1 MLHITK
7 GTVKCRPLSL
17 TPLRVIHASTQL
29 TNLTATNEVVKCD
42 PMDDGAAYETQ
53 FIMGEEEAKQ
63 LHQLCME
70 AWKNARAMDKE
81 KVARKAKPIAL
92 QKDEETGEIIGKA
105 KPKGAYGSDKTQPPK
120 QVDAKRNTLP
130 SDFMLTTGSRIN
142 LAVTVVPYN
151 TGSVN
156 GVTLRLRSVQ
166 VIELAESEASDP
178 FSEVDGYVIG
188 GASDDFAGVQN
199 NTASNAP
206 DALEDDEIPW

>member
-1 MLHITK
+1 MQTIITNAIA
-7 GTVKCRPLSL
+7 RYPRL
-17 TPLRVIHASTQL
+17 
-29 TNLTATNEVVKCD
+29 NATYKFDSNEMKSVKCD

-53 FIMGEEEAKQ
+53 FIMGDEEAKQ

-70 AWKNARAMDKE
+70 AWKNARTMDTKKKWPE
-81 KVARKAKPIAL
+81 KPNLLPYK
-92 QKDEETGEIIGKA
+92 KDEETGEIIGKA
-105 KPKGAYGSDKTQPPK
+105 KLKGAYGSDKTQPPK
-120 QVDAKRNTLP
+120 QVDAKRNALP

-142 LAVTVVPYN
+142 IAVTVVPYN

-188 GASDDFAGVQN
+188 GASDDFGGVQN
-199 NTASNAP
+199 NTASNAS